1 MGICELTKK
10 ISPFLST
17 AYDSAIFIFPNLTD
31 LISDPFKTKMA
42 LMYPKL
48 KDKIVLDA
56 GSGEGGK
63 ALYFSE
69 VARKI

>member
-1 MGICELTKK
+1 MTFNGDEWA
-10 ISPFLST
+10 ISKN
-17 AYDSAIFIFPNLTD
+17 I
-31 LISDPFKTKMA
+31 ISDPFKTKMA